1 MTTVTATDDD
11 ASTVDEAFHVKDC
24 DLITIATG
32 KGARNLREF
41 RAYLQDIHPGSLYY
55 HFWSALLRTHEDR
68 EYREYN
74 NDFARWA
81 RFGLLDAT
89 LAERLAI
96 VDPAG
101 FETLDDLRTGLL
113 DLIDQRIHEAGQ
125 IPPARP
131 EEEFHF
137 IRAQLVVFDTD
148 HVVGTPGD
156 LPETVEALPPSSI
169 FYHFVDARSRSPAG
183 LDDFSR
189 WLGDDGRYAALRQAL
204 GSLDLYFTSLP
215 ALRSELADLFRRELG
230 GER

>member
-1 MTTVTATDDD
+1 MKTETATDLD
-11 ASTVDEAFHVKDC
+11 ASTIGEAFHVKDC

-41 RAYLQDIHPGSLYY
+41 RAYLRDVHSGSLYY

-81 RFGLLDAT
+81 RFGLLDPT

-96 VDPAG
+96 VDPAD
-101 FETLDDLRTGLL
+101 FETLEDLRGELL
-113 DLIDQRIHEAGQ
+113 DRIDERIHEAGH
-125 IPPARP
+125 IPAARP

-148 HVVGTPGD
+148 HVIRTPGE
-156 LPETVEALPPSSI
+156 LPGTVEALPPSSI
-169 FYHFVDARSRSPAG
+169 FYHFVDARSRSPDG
-183 LDDFSR
+183 FDDFSR
-189 WLGDDGRYAALRQAL
+189 WLGGDGRYAALRQAL

-215 ALRSELADLFRRELG
+215 TLRSELAALFRRELG